1 MNSNPEREVAA
12 ASSASSA
19 TSPVPRLL
27 VVDDEPDNLELL
39 VRLFQRHGCE
49 VFSAVNG
56 TDALRLAS
64 ELKPDLLLLD
74 VMLPDLNG
82 REVCRAI
89 KANPALVD
97 VFIALISSIEISPDS
112 KVAGLE
118 CGADDYITRPIA
130 NRELVARV
138 DALIR
143 IQRALT
149 ARRLAEERLAQLNQT
164 LEQRVM
170 DRTAELAAANE
181 QLRSEIVEREAA
193 QARSEAFARLGER
206 LSATASPRAA
216 AEVILET
223 ARQLL
228 GWDACFLQLYTA
240 ATARL
245 TPVLAFDTQDGA
257 RVEAT
262 ETFRLPRP
270 SPLMRRVMRDGG
282 QLILRQ
288 PGSRPD
294 RFFRKF
300 GDDSRLSVSL
310 LLVPILHG
318 GAVTGVL
325 SIQSYQPGHYTAE
338 SLQTL
343 QALADHCGGAL
354 ERLGAEAARR
364 ASDERFAAFM
374 EHAPVFAWIKDER
387 FRYVYLNPRARRFLK
402 VSADDARS
410 QTDFNLFPRFHAK
423 KIRAHDEA
431 ALERDTSAEVM
442 EDLTEKSGESRHV
455 WVLRFLLKDADGR
468 RFLAGMAVD
477 VTEKVRAE
485 EALRAL
491 PHRIIAAQET
501 ERRRVA
507 RELHDGVSQL
517 LASVRFRLL
526 AVEGWLHDHADDT
539 LRREVTRA
547 KSYLT
552 SALNEVRAISHNLR
566 PRELDDL
573 GLVAALQSAA
583 EALLEGSTL
592 RIECQLTTLRQR
604 LPADVELAFY
614 RIFQEA
620 MTNIHKHAGAK
631 RVMIRL
637 FREAG
642 GVTLSIGDDG
652 CGFAAAARKPR
663 SARSCLGLVNMRERA
678 EFIGGTLTVT
688 AVPREGTTI
697 EVWVP
702 TTKKRSQAKPA

>member
-1 MNSNPEREVAA
+1 MDSTASLKVENATPVA
-12 ASSASSA
+12 
-19 TSPVPRLL
+19 PPRLL

-39 VRLFQRHGCE
+39 CRLFQSHGCE
-49 VFSAVNG
+49 VFPAVNG
-56 TDALRLAS
+56 TDALRLAG

-82 REVCRAI
+82 REVCRRI
-89 KANPALVD
+89 KADASLAGVLVT
-97 VFIALISSIEISPDS
+97 LISSIEISPDS

-130 NRELVARV
+130 SKELVARV
-138 DALIR
+138 DAHIR

-164 LEQRVM
+164 LEQRVAE
-170 DRTAELAAANE
+170 RTAELAAANE
-181 QLRSEIVEREAA
+181 QLRCEIVEREQA

-206 LSATASPRAA
+206 LSATTTPRAA

-228 GWDACFLQLYTA
+228 GWDACFLQLFSA

-245 TPVLAFDTQDGA
+245 TPVLAFDTLDGA
-257 RVEAT
+257 RMEAT
-262 ETFRLPRP
+262 ATFCLPRP
-270 SPLMRRVMRDGG
+270 SPLMRRVMRKGG
-282 QLILRQ
+282 QIILRK
-288 PGSRPD
+288 PGIRPAKS
-294 RFFRKF
+294 FRTF
-300 GDDSRLSVSL
+300 GDESRVSASL
-310 LLVPILHG
+310 LFVPIRHG

-325 SIQSYQPGHYTAE
+325 SIQSYTPGLYTPE

-387 FRYVYLNPRARRFLK
+387 FRYLYMNPRARRALK
-402 VSADDARS
+402 QPAESVQS
-410 QTDFNLFPRFHAK
+410 QTDFDLFPRFHARQ
-423 KIRAHDEA
+423 IRAHDEA
-431 ALERDTSAEVM
+431 ALQRGSSTEAM
-442 EDLTEKSGESRHV
+442 EELTESPKEPRHW
-455 WVLRFLLKDADGR
+455 WVLRFPLKDAEGR

-477 VTEKVRAE
+477 ITEKVRAE

-491 PHRIIAAQET
+491 PHRIIEAQET

-526 AVEGWLHDHADDT
+526 AVEAWLHDRADDT

-547 KSYLT
+547 KSYLA
-552 SALNEVRAISHNLR
+552 SALREVRAISHNLR

-573 GLVAALQSAA
+573 GLVAAIQSAA
-583 EALLEGSTL
+583 EELAERSGLQV
-592 RIECQLTTLRQR
+592 ECRLTRLRQR
-604 LPADVELAFY
+604 LPPEIELALY

-620 MTNIHKHAGAK
+620 VANILKHAGAECIT
-631 RVMIRL
+631 VQL
-637 FREAG
+637 LRETG
-642 GVTLSIGDDG
+642 GVTLSVGDDG
-652 CGFAAAARKPR
+652 RGFAASVRKRR
-663 SARSCLGLVNMRERA
+663 SARSSLGLVNMRERA
-678 EFIGGTLTVT
+678 EFIGGTLTVKS
-688 AVPREGTTI
+688 VPREGTTI
-697 EVWVP
+697 EIWAP
-702 TTKKRSQAKPA
+702 LSTKRPRRNPA